1 MKLALFLLVKKA
13 HIHVNWVLCEDFGTG
28 WKKRNHCDCL
38 KERRK
43 LMDYDFLIVGSGF
56 GGSVSA
62 LRLTEKGYRVAVVEQ
77 GRWVTSEDMEQT
89 ARDQRRLFW
98 IPALGMTGFFSQTI
112 FRHLGVVG
120 GVGVGGGSLV
130 YAAVLLK
137 PTPDFFADPAWSC
150 LGVDWSKELAPHFE
164 TAARMLGVTANP
176 HTDTMDSYL
185 QQTAISM
192 STGPTFG
199 PVPNGIYFGTPE
211 VTQDDPFFGGSGPA
225 RTGCKLCGACLT
237 GCPYGSKNS
246 LDRNYLY
253 LAKRL
258 GAKILSERKV
268 TEIVPL
274 EGGGY
279 LIDMCHP
286 VTRHRQQPPLRTRNV
301 ILAAGVLGTLEL
313 LFRCRE
319 VTKSLPSLS
328 PQLGKMVRTNS
339 EAVVGILS
347 QDSQEDLTR
356 GPTISSHFF
365 PDPHT
370 HITQNR
376 FPAGYSFMK
385 WHMGPLVDGSHPLR
399 RALRILLAFAT
410 HPLRSTMSWRA
421 RDWHRRVSILTV
433 MQHLDNHMSF
443 SYKRSPFFFF
453 RHRLRSVR
461 VSAKA
466 APTYLPVANKA
477 ARIFANHAQGE
488 PLNVLLESLANL
500 SVTAHILGGCH
511 MGTSPENGV
520 ISTNHQVFGYPGL
533 YVVDGSAISA
543 NVGVNPSLTITASA
557 ERAMSLIPHKGH
569 GCQKV

>member
-1 MKLALFLLVKKA
+1 M
-13 HIHVNWVLCEDFGTG
+13 
-28 WKKRNHCDCL
+28 
-38 KERRK
+38 
-43 LMDYDFLIVGSGF
+43 
-56 GGSVSA
+56 SA

-89 ARDQRRLFW
+89 ARDPRRLFW

-137 PTPDFFADPAWSC
+137 PRPDFFADPAWSS

-192 STGPTFG
+192 GTGPTFG

-211 VTQDDPFFGGSGPA
+211 VTQDDPFFDGSGPA

-253 LAKRL
+253 LAERL
-258 GAKILSERKV
+258 GAEILSERKV
-268 TEIVPL
+268 TEIVPP

-279 LIDMCHP
+279 LIDMCRP
-286 VTRHRQQPPLRTRNV
+286 VTRHRQPPPLRARNV

-328 PQLGKMVRTNS
+328 PQQGKMVRTNS

-347 QDSQEDLTR
+347 QDLQEDLTR
-356 GPTISSHFF
+356 GATISSHFF

-370 HITQNR
+370 HITQ
-376 FPAGYSFMK
+376 S
-385 WHMGPLVDGSHPLR
+385 
-399 RALRILLAFAT
+399 
-410 HPLRSTMSWRA
+410 
-421 RDWHRRVSILTV
+421 RRVFFHEMAYGTPGGRLPSVKTRPPHSPGFCDPSPAFHHV
-433 MQHLDNHMSF
+433 MAGSRLAPACE
-443 SYKRSPFFFF
+443 RSNGEATPGQP
-453 RHRLRSVR
+453 HV
-461 VSAKA
+461 
-466 APTYLPVANKA
+466 
-477 ARIFANHAQGE
+477 IFLQTE
-488 PLNVLLESLANL
+488 PLFLISSPSSLC
-500 SVTAHILGGCH
+500 S
-511 MGTSPENGV
+511 S
-520 ISTNHQVFGYPGL
+520 FGQSRSHL
-533 YVVDGSAISA
+533 
-543 NVGVNPSLTITASA
+543 PS
-557 ERAMSLIPHKGH
+557 RG
-569 GCQKV
+569 Q